1 LQFSRFGS
9 LAAERGYLAISPS
22 CAFSAAILF
31 SPSRFDVSTGEI
43 VVSIPH
49 RSKVLEIAAWAALII
64 FVVFVIGFAWNPTP
78 FAQFLAACGIAI
90 AGAHAVL
97 VLGWKDTAVFVL
109 IVLVVTFSLEN
120 IGVAT
125 GVPFGS
131 YHFEVGATLPHIGLI
146 PIVVGPL
153 WFGMGYFSWIVAET
167 LLLEPDVPFR
177 MRFQIVSLPLVA
189 AFVMTQ
195 WDAVMD
201 PPEATISK
209 TWVWH
214 DGGAH
219 FGVPLS
225 NYLGWLLTSWLFFQV
240 FAIYLG
246 RRRPHA
252 PTRSIGDMRK
262 LRLAAIVLYLSSGL
276 THLTP
281 WIARQSGETTDA
293 TGHIWHINDLRE
305 ATVVMMLF
313 TMVFTSML
321 AILRLAGDRSR
332 R

>member
-1 LQFSRFGS
+1 M
-9 LAAERGYLAISPS
+9 A
-22 CAFSAAILF
+22 
-31 SPSRFDVSTGEI
+31 
-43 VVSIPH
+43 SIPGG
-49 RSKVLEIAAWAALII
+49 SKVLEIMAWVVLVI
-64 FVVFVIGFAWNPTP
+64 FAVFVIGFAWNPTP
-78 FAQFLAACGIAI
+78 FAQFLAACGVAI
-90 AGAHAVL
+90 ATAHAAL
-97 VLGWKDTAVFVL
+97 VFGWKDAGAFVL

-125 GVPFGS
+125 GVPFCR
-131 YHFEVGATLPHIGLI
+131 YYFEVGATLPHIGLI
-146 PIVVGPL
+146 PMVVGPL

-167 LLLEPDVPFR
+167 LLLEPDDQSR
-177 MRFQIVSLPLVA
+177 TKFQIVSLPLVA

-209 TWVWH
+209 AWVWH

-240 FAIYLG
+240 FAVYLG
-246 RRRPHA
+246 RRRRYA

-262 LRLAAIVLYLSSGL
+262 LRFAAIVLYLSSGL

-293 TGHIWHINDLRE
+293 AGHIWHISDLRE

-313 TMVFTSML
+313 TMIFTSML
-321 AILRLAGDRSR
+321 AILRLAATDRADSCQGR
-332 R
+332 LPSL

>member
-1 LQFSRFGS
+1 M
-9 LAAERGYLAISPS
+9 
-22 CAFSAAILF
+22 
-31 SPSRFDVSTGEI
+31 VSTQDGSKILEI
-43 VVSIPH
+43 V
-49 RSKVLEIAAWAALII
+49 AWATLIV

-78 FAQFLAACGIAI
+78 FAHFLAACGIVI
-90 AGAHAVL
+90 ASAHAVL
-97 VLGWKDTAVFVL
+97 ILGWKDAVVFVL
-109 IVLVVTFSLEN
+109 IVLVMTFSLEN

-131 YHFEVGATLPHIGLI
+131 YHFEVGATLPRIGLI

-167 LLLEPDVPFR
+167 LLLEPDDQFR
-177 MRFQIVSLPLVA
+177 TKFQIVSLPLVA

-195 WDAVMD
+195 WDVVMD

-209 TWVWH
+209 AWVWH

-240 FAIYLG
+240 FAIHLG
-246 RRRPHA
+246 RRRRNA
-252 PTRSIGDMRK
+252 PTRSIGDVRK
-262 LRLAAIVLYLSSGL
+262 LRLAAIGLYLSSGL

-281 WIARQSGETTDA
+281 WMARQSGETTDA
-293 TGHIWHINDLRE
+293 VGHIWQIGDLRE

-321 AILRLAGDRSR
+321 AMLRLAGDRSR

>member
-1 LQFSRFGS
+1 VADAGTDRCLG
-9 LAAERGYLAISPS
+9 LVGYHSVGPAPLRYSIGE
-22 CAFSAAILF
+22 IM
-31 SPSRFDVSTGEI
+31 VST
-43 VVSIPH
+43 PD
-49 RSKVLEIAAWAALII
+49 RSKIVEIFAWAALII

-78 FAQFLAACGIAI
+78 FAQALAACGIAI

-97 VLGWKDTAVFVL
+97 VLGWKHAAVFAS
-109 IVLVVTFSLEN
+109 IVLAVTFALEN
-120 IGVAT
+120 TGVAT

-131 YHFEVGATLPHIGLI
+131 YHFEVGATAPHIGLI

-167 LLLEPDVPFR
+167 LLVETDDQLR
-177 MRFQIVSLPLVA
+177 TKFQIVSLPLVA

-195 WDAVMD
+195 WDVVMD
-201 PPEATISK
+201 PPEATIAK
-209 TWVWH
+209 AWIWH

-225 NYLGWLLTSWLFFQV
+225 NYLGWLLTSWLFFQL

-246 RRRPHA
+246 RGRRNA
-252 PTRSIGDMRK
+252 PSRPIGDVRK
-262 LRLAAIVLYLSSGL
+262 LQLAAIVLYLSSGL

-281 WIARQSGETTDA
+281 WIARQSGEATDA
-293 TGHIWHINDLRE
+293 VGHIWQIGELRE

-321 AILRLAGDRSR
+321 AVLRLAGDRSR